1 MQVRHGYDDCATNT
15 FYYQRPL
22 ESYGQQDFFNQVG
35 YLPDGT
41 PLNTAGNLTNHP
53 DTIGPDQHVAGS
65 ELPQA
70 VFVSSIG
77 HGSVTSPQTQR
88 GHTAFVHTKLSRV

>member
-1 MQVRHGYDDCATNT
+1 MQVRHGYDYCATNT

-41 PLNTAGNLTNHP
+41 PLYTAGNLTNHP

-65 ELPQA
+65 NRRRPC
-70 VFVSSIG
+70 S
-77 HGSVTSPQTQR
+77 
-88 GHTAFVHTKLSRV
+88 